1 MAATTSQST
10 PQAPAALS
18 IEERE
23 AVSRQVGQACQSVA
37 QLWPLKTFAYR
48 NPIRGYEHLP
58 FDEAVR
64 EGRRLQGGV
73 GYLPN
78 HEYRQFY
85 RDGRITEKNVRRA
98 LDRFGPS
105 ADSEAAVQVGSRRI
119 DSSDVFLQHL
129 LSGIE
134 ALEPALLDWTLK
146 EQGLGNPLREDPPAG
161 GNGNGRAADLWDS
174 AWSLLYRQEPLNRGQ
189 HASGEDAP
197 RGEAAQTG
205 AAADAALPDGRTIGD
220 WLDLLAGASIVE
232 RIDAQMIKWTAAFL
246 DEGLAGWGMPSRNRG
261 FYQSW
266 RELAAR
272 DFSCRFLGVKN
283 FAGKVRSLP
292 DAPEEAIALCLH
304 RLELP
309 PERWKDYQ
317 SRHFAQ
323 LPGWTGFVRWR
334 SETPEYPAQHEH
346 PVDLVQ
352 YLAVRLFYEVE
363 LVNAFCEREWS
374 IPGTLSAIT
383 SWCRSNP
390 DRPAESAEQDSH
402 NADGRKLALCRD
414 AWRLFRLA
422 RSLELTPGD
431 VRALSLP
438 DARTL
443 LAWLDAFPEDDHGAV
458 WLEAYEDAFR
468 EDFVGK
474 LSAHGGSGQETD
486 GRPRAQLI
494 FCIDARSEPFRRHLE
509 SQGPYE
515 TFGYAGFFG
524 VPMSHQAF
532 DSTDRLALCPVLLK
546 PGHAVAESPRSGEQ
560 GPLQAYASGT
570 RWRRLGDEL
579 FHDLKQNPISSFML
593 IDALGL
599 LFSIGLIGKTLLQK
613 PFVGARNWVRRKY
626 SHTLKTRI
634 PFSRSEPGPGSH
646 PTAESQLGL
655 LQGFTLEEQAR
666 FVEGGLRIIGL
677 TRRFGRLVIACGHG
691 AISENNPYAAAYNC
705 GACGGSHGDPNARV
719 FAAMA
724 NHPDIRS
731 TLRRNGL
738 VIPEDTWFLAGK
750 HDTTTDRVEF
760 YDVVDLPSNHAEDL
774 RALSRDLDE
783 AGARQTLERCGRLPR
798 APKRM
803 SPKRAYAHALSRSTD
818 WANVRPEWGLSSN
831 AAFIIGRRRMTA
843 GLDLSARA
851 FLHSYDPDSDP
862 DGALLE
868 KIMTAPLIVGEWI
881 NMEYYFSAVDP
892 WFYGSGSKVIHNV
905 VSGVGVML
913 GSQSDLQSGLP
924 LQGVNDGAVHYH
936 EPMRLLAIIEAPKQ
950 RIASIIRKHDV
961 LQQIFHNRWMNLLAL
976 DPQTRQFHRYHPD
989 STWEAM
995 TLSRAA

>member
-1 MAATTSQST
+1 M
-10 PQAPAALS
+10 
-18 IEERE
+18 EERE
-23 AVSRQVGQACQSVA
+23 GVRRQVDEACQSVA

-48 NPIRGYEHLP
+48 NPVRGFEHLP

-105 ADSEAAVQVGSRRI
+105 ANSETAVQAGSRRI
-119 DSSDVFLQHL
+119 DSSDVFRQHL
-129 LSGIE
+129 LSEIE

-146 EQGLGNPLREDPPAG
+146 QESLLNPLTGISQTES
-161 GNGNGRAADLWDS
+161 NGESRAADLWDS
-174 AWSLLYRQEPLNRGQ
+174 TLFVVCRQEPL
-189 HASGEDAP
+189 ASGPHGSEQDAP
-197 RGEAAQTG
+197 RGQGSHPG
-205 AAADAALPDGRTIGD
+205 AAPNAALPDGRTIGD
-220 WLDLLAGASIVE
+220 WLDLLAGASVVE
-232 RIDAQMIKWTAAFL
+232 RINAEMIKWTAAFL
-246 DEGLAGWGMPSRNRG
+246 DEGLAGWGMPSRNQG

-283 FAGKVRSLP
+283 FARKVRSLP
-292 DAPEEAIALCLH
+292 AAPEEVIALCLH

-334 SETPEYPAQHEH
+334 SENPEYPAQHEH
-346 PVDLVQ
+346 PIDLVE

-374 IPGTLSAIT
+374 IPGTWSAIT
-383 SWCRSNP
+383 SYGRSNP
-390 DRPAESAEQDSH
+390 DRPAELTEQGSH
-402 NADGRKLALCRD
+402 PGDDRTLALCRD
-414 AWRLFRLA
+414 AWRLFQLA
-422 RSLELTPGD
+422 RCLELTPGD
-431 VRALSLP
+431 VQSLSSA
-438 DARTL
+438 DAWTL
-443 LAWLDAFPEDDHGAV
+443 LGWLDAFPADGHGPV

-468 EDFVGK
+468 EDFVEK
-474 LSAHGGSGQETD
+474 LSAHGGGGQGRD

-494 FCIDARSEPFRRHLE
+494 FCIDARSEPFRRQIE

-532 DSTDRLALCPVLLK
+532 DSTERLALCPVLLK

-560 GPLQAYASGT
+560 APLQTYASGT

-613 PFVGARNWVRRKY
+613 PFVRARDWVRRRY
-626 SHTLKTRI
+626 SHPLKTRI
-634 PFSRSEPGPGSH
+634 PFSRSEPDPGSE
-646 PTAESQLGL
+646 PAAGSQLGL
-655 LQGFTLEEQAR
+655 LPGFTLEEQAR

-677 TRRFGRLVIACGHG
+677 TRRFGRLVIVGGHG

-724 NHPDIRS
+724 NHPDVRGA
-731 TLRRNGL
+731 LRRNGL

-750 HDTTTDRVEF
+750 HDTTTDRVAF
-760 YDVVDLPSNHAEDL
+760 YDMVDLPSSHAEDL
-774 RALSRDLDE
+774 RELARDLDE
-783 AGARQTLERCGRLPR
+783 AGARQALDRCGRLPR
-798 APKRM
+798 APKGM
-803 SPKRAYAHALSRSTD
+803 SPKSAYTHALSRSTD

-831 AAFIIGRRRMTA
+831 AAFIIGRRQVTA

-851 FLHSYDPDSDP
+851 FLHSYDPVSDP

-950 RIASIIRKHDV
+950 RISAVIQKHAI
-961 LQQIFHNRWMNLLAL
+961 LQQIFHNQWMNLLAL